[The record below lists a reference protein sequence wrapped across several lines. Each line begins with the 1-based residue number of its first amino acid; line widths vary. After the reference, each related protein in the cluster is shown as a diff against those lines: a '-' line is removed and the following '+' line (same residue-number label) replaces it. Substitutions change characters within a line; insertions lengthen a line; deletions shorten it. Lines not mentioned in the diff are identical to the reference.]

1 MEVQELRRFRATILE
16 HERHHPRD
24 LTMRRRFNHQL
35 RRLRGGGGSPT
46 TFYFI
51 SDIEGSK
58 AYLETCYAMIPQER
72 KARSH
77 LCFMGDTWDDGTAQ
91 DEIDIWNTVQAIQRS
106 GHWQEVH
113 FLLGNRDLNKI
124 RLQMEGPHLH
134 QPWTALN
141 LQEGQNNLDF
151 VPADKPAQR
160 IYPHAPTD
168 YPKTTGLTPDEE
180 RTKDFRV
187 NMSRQQLGTVGE
199 VRSMSSIHLGI
210 RLNQEKYTEKL
221 RCENM
226 DELMAAYYAYIHNGD
241 IFKEVKGF
249 RLAHGSICSA
259 YAHRTPCD
267 AFYMQQHSNRAV
279 EALKDTLK
287 NVQPVTLSELSP
299 ADQETYYTPRTPG
312 DTRWYNKVYENQ
324 YFGNNRVIADL
335 SLQYNRDAATH
346 LGFQTDAWDGK
357 FHVTENQRFLPPES
371 LPENPN
377 ELWGAVGHQ
386 PVGFFPCVI
395 HNALHTD
402 VSYASIGT
410 PTRKKTPRT
419 GLASPASAWS
429 IPGRTSGRSTWRC
442 STYTKMPM
450 HGKHLQ
456 HGKRSLTGQV
466 GPMTR
471 RATLAG

>member
-1 MEVQELRRFRATILE
+1 
-16 HERHHPRD
+16 
-24 LTMRRRFNHQL
+24 
-35 RRLRGGGGSPT
+35 
-46 TFYFI
+46 
-51 SDIEGSK
+51 
-58 AYLETCYAMIPQER
+58 MIPQER

-106 GHWQEVH
+106 GHRQEVH

>member
-1 MEVQELRRFRATILE
+1 
-16 HERHHPRD
+16 
-24 LTMRRRFNHQL
+24 
-35 RRLRGGGGSPT
+35 
-46 TFYFI
+46 
-51 SDIEGSK
+51 
-58 AYLETCYAMIPQER
+58 
-72 KARSH
+72 
-77 LCFMGDTWDDGTAQ
+77 
-91 DEIDIWNTVQAIQRS
+91 
-106 GHWQEVH
+106 
-113 FLLGNRDLNKI
+113 
-124 RLQMEGPHLH
+124 
-134 QPWTALN
+134 
-141 LQEGQNNLDF
+141 
-151 VPADKPAQR
+151 
-160 IYPHAPTD
+160 
-168 YPKTTGLTPDEE
+168 
-180 RTKDFRV
+180 
-187 NMSRQQLGTVGE
+187 MSRQQLGTVGE

-410 PTRKKTPRT
+410 PTRKKNPAYRSSFPCIRLEYTRKDQWEVHVEVLYIHEDADAWQT
-419 GLASPASAWS
+419 LAAWQAES
-429 IPGRTSGRSTWRC
+429 DRAGRTDDKTRYIGRIGEEQFLWQKTTANGFKYCYYTTPTLQSSTKTDFAPPAGVGIQKGAMVRTQEGAVGEVTHLDGTGARVKPEGEREFYTAKDNLTLTVC
-442 STYTKMPM
+442 SRLRY
-450 HGKHLQ
+450 
-456 HGKRSLTGQV
+456 V
-466 GPMTR
+466 IR
-471 RATLAG
+471 REDLRRRQ

>member
-113 FLLGNRDLNKI
+113 FLLGNGDLNKI

-151 VPADKPAQR
+151 VPADKPAQG
-160 IYPHAPTD
+160 IYPPTD

-187 NMSRQQLGTVGE
+187 NMSRQQLGTWE
-199 VRSMSSIHLGI
+199 KCSMSSIWGI
-210 RLNQEKYTEKL
+210 
-221 RCENM
+221 
-226 DELMAAYYAYIHNGD
+226 G
-241 IFKEVKGF
+241 
-249 RLAHGSICSA
+249 
-259 YAHRTPCD
+259 
-267 AFYMQQHSNRAV
+267 
-279 EALKDTLK
+279 
-287 NVQPVTLSELSP
+287 
-299 ADQETYYTPRTPG
+299 
-312 DTRWYNKVYENQ
+312 
-324 YFGNNRVIADL
+324 
-335 SLQYNRDAATH
+335 
-346 LGFQTDAWDGK
+346 
-357 FHVTENQRFLPPES
+357 
-371 LPENPN
+371 
-377 ELWGAVGHQ
+377 
-386 PVGFFPCVI
+386 
-395 HNALHTD
+395 
-402 VSYASIGT
+402 
-410 PTRKKTPRT
+410 
-419 GLASPASAWS
+419 
-429 IPGRTSGRSTWRC
+429 
-442 STYTKMPM
+442 
-450 HGKHLQ
+450 
-456 HGKRSLTGQV
+456 
-466 GPMTR
+466 
-471 RATLAG
+471 